1 MILSQ
6 IQNTL
11 GSLTEAE
18 SRVAALVLASPRM
31 IPGITAAQAAEKSGV
46 APSAVI
52 RFCKAMGLKGFSELK
67 ILLSR
72 ELGAAEA
79 SQEVPN
85 VEEGEGTEPVVR
97 RVFASGMQTLKKT
110 VDMLDFERVE
120 AMAQALSQARRIYL
134 FGVGTSSVVAADA
147 QYRFAQLGL
156 SAACCTD
163 ILFMNVT
170 AVNLGKEDAVLCIS
184 HSGRTKAVV
193 DAMRHARDAGA
204 TTLSITSFQD
214 SPLFRES
221 QIALSVFDDE
231 EHYPVE
237 AVSARVAHICLIDA
251 LTMVLATRKADTYAD
266 HITAR
271 NKILREIRYDK
282 KSKEK

>member
-1 MILSQ
+1 
-6 IQNTL
+6 
-11 GSLTEAE
+11 
-18 SRVAALVLASPRM
+18 
-31 IPGITAAQAAEKSGV
+31 
-46 APSAVI
+46 VI

-79 SQEVPN
+79 SQEVPS
-85 VEEGEGTEPVVR
+85 VEEGEGAEPVVR

>member
-18 SRVAALVLASPRM
+18 SRVAALVLASPRA
-31 IPGITAAQAAEKSGV
+31 IPAMTAAQAAEKSGV

-52 RFCKAMGLKGFSELK
+52 RFCKTMGLKGFAELK

-110 VDMLDFERVE
+110 LDMLNFDRVE
-120 AMAQALSQARRIYL
+120 AMAKALSQARRIYL
-134 FGVGTSSVVAADA
+134 FGVGTSSVVASDA
-147 QYRFAQLGL
+147 QYRFTQLGL

-170 AVNLGKEDAVLCIS
+170 AVNLGKEDAVLAIS

-193 DAMRHARDAGA
+193 DAMRHAKDAGA

-251 LTMVLATRKADTYAD
+251 IAMVLATQKADTYAD